1 MVKIIVVVVVN
12 LVTVEENVNDLK
24 IKVMFKS
31 IKDYVE
37 GMFNVVSFVGLKEQ
51 VFIRKVV
58 LSLEVIKEVDVFEK
72 GIAD

>member
-1 MVKIIVVVVVN
+1 MVVVN